1 MNNDRQTFT
10 SKLEEIFLSILRNV
24 ILLVLASSI
33 IGSIG
38 LLISGL
44 SDTSAEPGKYK
55 YEKFDSKQLVNDLK
69 ESLKDEAKQAP
80 EPQKPTNKKQDSK
93 QNDKINDEV
102 NKQLKILGE
111 FLKKYGYETN
121 QGIATNLKNNANNYG
136 GIYADG
142 EAGALEYAKGQ
153 TQLFELVFQ
162 DKDLN
167 ALVQK
172 KYNSELEQEDKNNFI
187 TGYFAKA
194 VDAYPNFH
202 QNQIS
207 KYSEFE
213 QEQNAEAALRQAGA
227 SLKLYIAAG
236 LFGAFL
242 LISLILVL
250 VKIER
255 NLRLVRVQPDS
266 KENLQSESHH
276 VEQPNT

>member
-1 MNNDRQTFT
+1 MSNDRQTFT
-10 SKLEEIFLSILRNV
+10 SRLEEIFLSILRNV

-44 SDTSAEPGKYK
+44 SDTSAQPEKYK

-69 ESLKDEAKQAP
+69 ESLKDEAKPAS
-80 EPQKPTNKKQDSK
+80 EPKKQTNKKQEPQ
-93 QNDKINDEV
+93 QNDKIKNEV
-102 NKQLKILGE
+102 DKQLKILGK

-121 QGIATNLKNNANNYG
+121 QRIATTLTNNVNNYG

-142 EAGALEYAKGQ
+142 EAGALEYATGQ
-153 TQLFELVFQ
+153 TQLFELIFK

-172 KYNSELEQEDKNNFI
+172 KYNSELDQEEKNNFI
-187 TGYFAKA
+187 TEYFAKA

-202 QNQIS
+202 ENQIK
-207 KYSEFE
+207 KYQEFE

-227 SLKLYIAAG
+227 TLKLYIAAG

-255 NLRLVRVQPDS
+255 NLRLVRVQSDS
-266 KENLQSESHH
+266 KESLQSDSHH
-276 VEQPNT
+276 AEQPNT